1 MTQAL
6 YINDRETY
14 QLYTELAED
23 IGRIPMEFWEVNDSF
38 LMFDKADIDGVMH
51 LWWMT
56 PYAFHGR
63 WMIVKKQTPTSFAE
77 VEPK

>member
-14 QLYTELAED
+14 ALYTELAED
-23 IGRIPMEFWEVNDSF
+23 NNRIPMEFWEVNDNF
-38 LMFDKADIDGVMH
+38 LIIYKDRVPTE
-51 LWWMT
+51 LLWMT

-63 WMIVKKQTPTSFAE
+63 WKIVQKQTKTTFAE